1 MTKSI
6 TYTLLRVVLRLFTKI
21 TNLQCSLTQ
30 FYEREKSYK
39 SMKNLLEGKRGE
51 GEERTWMAKKCFLV
65 QEGSGGW
72 NNFTFFVLFR

>member
-51 GEERTWMAKKCFLV
+51 GGGKDLDGKKMLSR
-65 QEGSGGW
+65 SGGKRW
-72 NNFTFFVLFR
+72 ME